1 MKHPK
6 HIDRFKALRL
16 GLLTGSIVV
25 MLVSLRVPAQETGKS
40 SERGLTHPQAVDALP
55 AHKKRWALLIGVDQ
69 YDDANITP
77 LRGAANDAH
86 SLRETL
92 IKYAGFP
99 SDQVIV
105 LTTSEPAERQPTR
118 TNVLKRLSNLAGLVP
133 KDGLLLISFA
143 GHGIDR
149 QGRGF
154 LIPSDATLTEDL
166 GLLEETA
173 VSVNHIKQR
182 IRDTGVQQVM
192 ILLDACRSYPTG
204 RSNTSNPLTAGFTKG
219 FSFDARNQEVIAFA
233 VLYATALGDRA
244 YEYSEKRRGYFSWAI
259 TQALSGAAANE
270 RGEVTLA
277 SLVKYL
283 EDAVPKLVAMEYGAR
298 TTQKPFAHI
307 EGYRADELVV
317 AVRQSFPNSTGKIAD
332 SGNGPLENSEA
343 STAKE
348 SPLVRR
354 RGAKSGNIAIVF
366 VMAKGGDGEN
376 QTATANEFLG
386 PFTTSIYK
394 SGVGLSVKGLA
405 QRPEEADKIVREL
418 SKKNS
423 PYAMIVKSTLSLS
436 QLAPYNGLEIYEANG
451 SLELIDTDTGKI
463 ILTDQISRRRGFGNT
478 HDQARRNALKSA
490 AEGISDSF
498 ILKLVAD
505 AYE

>member
-6 HIDRFKALRL
+6 HIDRFKAVRL
-16 GLLTGSIVV
+16 GLLTGSIFI
-25 MLVSLRVPAQETGKS
+25 MLVSLPVPAQETSKS
-40 SERGLTHPQAVDALP
+40 AERGLTHPESVDALP
-55 AHKKRWALLIGVDQ
+55 AHIKRWALLIGIDQ
-69 YDDANITP
+69 YEDSNITP

-105 LTTSEPAERQPTR
+105 LATNEPAERQPTR
-118 TNVLKRLSNLAGLVP
+118 TNILKRLSNLAGLVP

-204 RSNTSNPLTAGFTKG
+204 RSNTSNPLTTGFTKG
-219 FSFDARNQEVIAFA
+219 FSFDVRNQEVTAFA

-244 YEYSEKRRGYFSWAI
+244 YEYGEKRRGYFSWAI
-259 TQALSGAAANE
+259 TQALSGGAANE
-270 RGEVTLA
+270 RGEVTLG

-283 EDAVPKLVAMEYGAR
+283 EGTVPKLVALEYGAR

-317 AVRQSFPNSTGKIAD
+317 AVSQSIPNSTGKIAD
-332 SGNGPLENSEA
+332 AGNGQLETSDA
-343 STAKE
+343 SISKE
-348 SPLVRR
+348 SSPVKK

-366 VMAKGGDGEN
+366 VVAKGGDGEN

-386 PFTTSIYK
+386 PFTTAIYK

-405 QRPEEADKIVREL
+405 QRPEDADKIVREL

-423 PYAMIVKSTLSLS
+423 PYALIVKSTLSLS

-451 SLELIDTDTGKI
+451 SLELIDTDTGKT
-463 ILTDQISRRRGFGNT
+463 ILTDHISRRRGFGNT